1 MSQCASPPYSFYE
14 VKDGK
19 PRCEGLVEHSLA
31 TACVASKVF
40 GERLSR
46 VFGNADV
53 DVGYLLN
60 LSAYLHD
67 IGKASNLYQKKAA
80 RLGEGGSMSFWLH
93 HVVSFIL
100 LQVAYM
106 RKTDPVL
113 QYASYTVMRHHQAMK
128 TTQELCEADSK
139 VIRDLARAV
148 RGLNIKWVEGVL
160 EAGES
165 RGFINRPHAEAV
177 LEATGE
183 LVRLDDESIAS
194 LGEASCKGDLLK
206 ENPRLRRLITSVAG
220 AVIVSDIAVSSL
232 RRGGGS
238 LLAEMWMRE
247 LPGLR
252 HVAEKCISEAG
263 GVRGNN
269 LG

>member
-1 MSQCASPPYSFYE
+1 MPQCASPPYSFYE
-14 VKDGK
+14 VKDGR

-40 GERLSR
+40 GERLSS
-46 VFGNADV
+46 VFGNTDV

-67 IGKASNLYQKKAA
+67 IGKASSLYQEKAA
-80 RLGEGGSMSFWLH
+80 LLGEGGSMSFWLH

-106 RKTDPVL
+106 RKTDNVL
-113 QYASYTVMRHHQAMK
+113 QYAAQAVVRHHQAMK
-128 TTQELCEADSK
+128 TTQELCGVDSGGM
-139 VIRDLARAV
+139 RHLTGAV
-148 RGLNIKWVEGVL
+148 KGLNIKWVEEVL

-165 RGFINRPHAEAV
+165 RGFINRPHAEVV
-177 LEATGE
+177 LEAAGE
-183 LVRLDDESIAS
+183 LVRLDDESIAR
-194 LGEASCKGDLLK
+194 LGEASCRGDLLR

-232 RRGGGS
+232 RRGGVS
-238 LLAEMWMRE
+238 HLAEMWMRE
-247 LPGLR
+247 LPSLR
-252 HVAEKCISEAG
+252 PVAEKCISEAG
-263 GVRGNN
+263 GVWGNN

>member
-1 MSQCASPPYSFYE
+1 MPQCASPPYSFYE
-14 VKDGK
+14 VKDGR

-46 VFGNADV
+46 VFDNADV

-67 IGKASNLYQKKAA
+67 IGKASSLYQREAA
-80 RLGEGGSMSFWLH
+80 SIGEGGSMSFWLH
-93 HVVSFIL
+93 HVVSFIV

-106 RKTDPVL
+106 WKTDNVL
-113 QYASYTVMRHHQAMK
+113 QYAAQAVVRHHQAMK
-128 TTQELCEADSK
+128 STHELCEVDSK
-139 VIRDLARAV
+139 GIRRLTGAV
-148 RGLNIKWVEGVL
+148 KGLNIKWVEEVL

-165 RGFINRPHAEAV
+165 RGFINRPHAEVV
-177 LEATGE
+177 LVAAGE
-183 LVRLDDESIAS
+183 LVRLDDESIAR
-194 LGEASCKGDLLK
+194 LGEASCRGDLLR

-232 RRGGGS
+232 RRGGVS
-238 LLAEMWMRE
+238 HLAEMWMRE
-247 LPGLR
+247 LPSLR
-252 HVAEKCISEAG
+252 PVTEKCVSEAG
-263 GVRGNN
+263 GAG
-269 LG
+269 GK

>member
-19 PRCEGLVEHSLA
+19 TRCEGLAEHSLA

-46 VFGNADV
+46 VFRDV
-53 DVGYLLN
+53 DVDAGYLLN

-67 IGKASNLYQKKAA
+67 IGKASNHYQEKAA
-80 RLGEGGSMSFWLH
+80 SLGEGESMSFWLH

-100 LQVAYM
+100 LQVAYT
-106 RKTDPVL
+106 RKRDPIL
-113 QYASYTVMRHHQAMK
+113 QYVSYTVVRHHQAMK
-128 TTQELCEADSK
+128 TTQELREADSK
-139 VIRDLARAV
+139 VIRNLAGAV
-148 RGLNIKWVEGVL
+148 RGLNIKWVEEVL

-177 LEATGE
+177 LEAAGE
-183 LVRLDDESIAS
+183 LVRLDDESIAR
-194 LGEASCKGDLLK
+194 LGEASCRADPLR
-206 ENPRLRRLITSVAG
+206 ENPKLKRLVVSVAG

-252 HVAEKCISEAG
+252 PVAEKCISEAG
-263 GVRGNN
+263 GVRGIT
-269 LG
+269 

>member
-1 MSQCASPPYSFYE
+1 MPECASPPYSFYE
-14 VKDGK
+14 VKDGR

-46 VFGNADV
+46 VFGNTEV
-53 DVGYLLN
+53 DAAYLLN

-67 IGKASNLYQKKAA
+67 IGKASSLYQEKAA
-80 RLGEGGSMSFWLH
+80 SLGEGGSMSFWLH

-106 RKTDPVL
+106 KKTDPVL
-113 QYASYTVMRHHQAMK
+113 QYASYAVVRHHQAMK
-128 TTQELCEADSK
+128 TTHKLCGEDS
-139 VIRDLARAV
+139 RGMWHLTRAV
-148 RGLNIKWVEGVL
+148 KGLNIKWVEEVL

-165 RGFINRPHAEAV
+165 RGFINRPHAEVV
-177 LEATGE
+177 LEAAGE
-183 LVRLDDESIAS
+183 LVRLDDGSIAS
-194 LGEASCKGDLLK
+194 LGEPSCRSDSLK
-206 ENPRLRRLITSVAG
+206 DNPKLKRLVVSVAG

-232 RRGGGS
+232 TRGGGN

-247 LPGLR
+247 LPILR
-252 HVAEKCISEAG
+252 PVAEKCISEAG
-263 GVRGNN
+263 NVRGK
-269 LG
+269 